1 MRIGTASD
9 FRGKE
14 GEDSSGRS
22 DERELYDIW
31 KPGEGEVRMRSDHPF
46 IRRMRAPFDPSS
58 LEDVEHSFIFE
69 ADTSF
74 HFLADT
80 YMFCVSMSKGPEVC
94 RRMLDEFNADMYC
107 KISDTQRF
115 FAVLTSAD
123 RRLGASGPARWSRVT
138 YADRSE
144 VTIRSG
150 FSPFEKR
157 SKFRWQDE
165 ARAIWGWSSKDL
177 EPFVVKVPDLRP
189 LIAIERNPAAL

>member
-1 MRIGTASD
+1 MVSVSRQVRRREARKGPATGSLTPGTRLTSYKFFSSKFLKNVESGTMRIGTASD

-107 KISDTQRF
+107 KGPIY
-115 FAVLTSAD
+115 VLD
-123 RRLGASGPARWSRVT
+123 PNDGLG
-138 YADRSE
+138 
-144 VTIRSG
+144 
-150 FSPFEKR
+150 
-157 SKFRWQDE
+157 
-165 ARAIWGWSSKDL
+165 
-177 EPFVVKVPDLRP
+177 
-189 LIAIERNPAAL
+189 